1 MRLRAA
7 TGPAEADAPRPS
19 LDQYAGICAICGV
32 LSRFA
37 HFGGSTRE
45 SYRCEDCGG
54 SMRERGLAQA
64 LLDLY
69 GTGETCLPQ
78 LCEHPGFSSLAIYEP
93 GTSGRHRSCM
103 KGLKRYRQS
112 CYRTDLPFG
121 EEVEGLANQDLQ
133 RLTFNSGSFDL
144 VITSDIL
151 EHVRSPN
158 AAFQEIKRVLKP
170 GGRHVFTIPL
180 QYPMRPNTVSRVDTS
195 TAEDRPLL
203 PPVYHGDGGGG
214 KSLVYTDFGK
224 DVLDHLDRSGMTTT
238 IRFVDATNVE
248 RRKVIVLV
256 SRKST

>member
-1 MRLRAA
+1 
-7 TGPAEADAPRPS
+7 
-19 LDQYAGICAICGV
+19 
-32 LSRFA
+32 
-37 HFGGSTRE
+37 
-45 SYRCEDCGG
+45 
-54 SMRERGLAQA
+54 MRERGLAQA